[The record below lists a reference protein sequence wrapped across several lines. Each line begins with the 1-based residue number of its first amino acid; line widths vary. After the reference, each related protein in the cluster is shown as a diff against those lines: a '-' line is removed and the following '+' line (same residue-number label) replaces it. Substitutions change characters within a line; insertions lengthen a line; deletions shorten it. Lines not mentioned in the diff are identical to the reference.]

1 MIYVEDILN
10 MLYRGEIHPEETYQP
25 MMPELMEVRDA
36 FIAHRDA
43 LLAELDEDIC
53 VKVQELFEERTF
65 VSSYEIEDA
74 YVQGMKMGAR
84 MTVAL
89 LKNQNDE

>member
-1 MIYVEDILN
+1 MDSILN
-10 MLYRGEIHPEETYQP
+10 QLYRGEIHPEETYQP

-43 LLAELDEDIC
+43 LLAELDEDIR
-53 VKVQELFEERTF
+53 VKIQELFDERTF

-84 MTVAL
+84 MTAAL
-89 LKNQNDE
+89 LKNETGE

>member
-1 MIYVEDILN
+1 MDSVLSQ
-10 MLYRGEIHPEETYQP
+10 LYRGEIHPEETYQP
-25 MMPELMEVRDA
+25 VMTELIEVRDA

-43 LLAELDEDIC
+43 LLAELDEKTRE
-53 VKVQELFEERTF
+53 KVQELFEERSF

-84 MTVAL
+84 MAAAL
-89 LKNQNDE
+89 LKNETDE

>member
-1 MIYVEDILN
+1 MENILN

-25 MMPELMEVRDA
+25 VMPEQIEVRDA

-43 LLAELDEDIC
+43 LLAELDEELQL
-53 VKVQELFEERTF
+53 KVQDLFEERTF

-84 MTVAL
+84 MTAAL
-89 LKNQNDE
+89 LKNETDES

>member
-1 MIYVEDILN
+1 MDSILN
-10 MLYRGEIHPEETYQP
+10 QLYRGEIHPEETYQP
-25 MMPELMEVRDA
+25 VMTELIEVRDA

-43 LLAELDEDIC
+43 LLAELDEEIRE
-53 VKVQELFEERTF
+53 KVQELFEERTF

>member
-1 MIYVEDILN
+1 MDGILN
-10 MLYRGEIHPEETYQP
+10 QLYRGEIHPEETYQP
-25 MMPELMEVRDA
+25 VMTELIEVRDA

-43 LLAELDEDIC
+43 LLAELDEKTRE
-53 VKVQELFEERTF
+53 KVQELFEERTF

-89 LKNQNDE
+89 LGEEKKA